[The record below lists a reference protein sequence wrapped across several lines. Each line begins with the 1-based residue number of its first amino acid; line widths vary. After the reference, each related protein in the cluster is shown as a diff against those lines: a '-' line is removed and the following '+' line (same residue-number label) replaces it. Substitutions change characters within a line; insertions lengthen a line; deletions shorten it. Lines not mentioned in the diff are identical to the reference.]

1 MISFANNGKVF
12 RILGCEKNIECDFL
26 TLVLK
31 CNFFK
36 YAILDF
42 SVSGTES
49 QYNDMPTDKTASPL
63 SKESLL
69 PLCSATPD
77 EGRTVMKSHDEN
89 VLARRFILVDSSN
102 DLKTIQKEM
111 RKVRFYA
118 FICPLTR
125 YTRERKRFLK
135 KISKMKSFSKNC
147 ILIFTQQSEEQ
158 TDTFENELQAVSKMD
173 KRFKKLLKKSNYL
186 MCPKIGYEN
195 DSESYKEFR
204 KQFTETLMETVEKHL
219 MNKKNA
225 DITRIFHPKEEKYE

>member
-1 MISFANNGKVF
+1 
-12 RILGCEKNIECDFL
+12 
-26 TLVLK
+26 
-31 CNFFK
+31 
-36 YAILDF
+36 
-42 SVSGTES
+42 
-49 QYNDMPTDKTASPL
+49 MPTDKTASPL

-77 EGRTVMKSHDEN
+77 EGRKVMKSHDEN

-125 YTRERKRFLK
+125 YTRERKRFLE

-195 DSESYKEFR
+195 DSDSYKEFR

-219 MNKKNA
+219 MKKK
-225 DITRIFHPKEEKYE
+225 TLL

>member
-12 RILGCEKNIECDFL
+12 RILGCEKNIQCDFL

-31 CNFFK
+31 CNFFI

-49 QYNDMPTDKTASPL
+49 QYKDMPTDKTASPL

-77 EGRTVMKSHDEN
+77 EGRKVMKSHDEN

-125 YTRERKRFLK
+125 YTRERKRFLE

-195 DSESYKEFR
+195 DSDSYKEFR

-219 MNKKNA
+219 MKKK
-225 DITRIFHPKEEKYE
+225 TLL

>member
-31 CNFFK
+31 CNFFI

-49 QYNDMPTDKTASPL
+49 QYKDMPTDKTASPL

-135 KISKMKSFSKNC
+135 KISK
-147 ILIFTQQSEEQ
+147 
-158 TDTFENELQAVSKMD
+158 
-173 KRFKKLLKKSNYL
+173 
-186 MCPKIGYEN
+186 
-195 DSESYKEFR
+195 
-204 KQFTETLMETVEKHL
+204 
-219 MNKKNA
+219 
-225 DITRIFHPKEEKYE
+225 

>member
-12 RILGCEKNIECDFL
+12 RILGCEKNIQCDFL

-31 CNFFK
+31 CIFFI

-49 QYNDMPTDKTASPL
+49 QYKDMPTDKTASPL

-77 EGRTVMKSHDEN
+77 EGRKVMKSHDEN

-125 YTRERKRFLK
+125 YTRERKRFLE

-195 DSESYKEFR
+195 DSDSYKEFR

-219 MNKKNA
+219 MKKK
-225 DITRIFHPKEEKYE
+225 TLL

>member
-31 CNFFK
+31 CNFFI

-49 QYNDMPTDKTASPL
+49 QYKDMPTDKTASPL

-195 DSESYKEFR
+195 DSDSYKEFR

-219 MNKKNA
+219 MNKK
-225 DITRIFHPKEEKYE
+225 TLL